1 MFINK
6 NKFYSSVFIIIL
18 LSQIYIQSFKLNIF
32 LQIFFLISYFILE
45 KASISIKLL
54 KIISPIIL
62 IFFIGF
68 VGVILNLNHINPI
81 LKDIFHFLKPIQGV
95 LIGYLFFKTINN
107 RKLFI
112 KTIILTG
119 FLSAIIHIII
129 LISFVDFSSIN
140 HIRQFTRDNFLE
152 LISISFLIYN
162 RYNYKFDFFY
172 SKSIEKFVFIFILTS
187 CILYFSRSMLIVS
200 LLIFLSIKGYTKLN
214 INSLKYLATFF
225 IGIFLLYIYLYSV
238 KIERNGKGIEAFLYK
253 VKIAPE
259 EIFQSKIDR
268 ENHVD
273 LWDHWRGYEAKRA
286 IALMNKEKSSYI
298 IGMGYGSLVNLKF
311 YAPLTEDNKGLKY
324 ISELHNGYIYVF
336 YKLGFFGLIL
346 YLFFLIY
353 LYNFIYLKKTFESLF
368 ISIIGLFY
376 LFTTLTITGIYNNK
390 DTLIF
395 ILGALLFFHIK
406 NLKQNV

>member
-6 NKFYSSVFIIIL
+6 NKFYCSVFIIIL

-45 KASISIKLL
+45 KSSISIKFF
-54 KIISPIIL
+54 KIILPIIL

-68 VGVILNLNHINPI
+68 IGVILNLNPINPI
-81 LKDIFHFLKPIQGV
+81 LKDIFHFIKPIQGI

-107 RKLFI
+107 QKLFI

-119 FLSAIIHIII
+119 FLSAIIHFIII
-129 LISFVDFSSIN
+129 ISFVEFSSIN

-162 RYNYKFDFFY
+162 RYNNKFDFFY
-172 SKSIEKFVFIFILTS
+172 SKKIEIFVFILILTS

-200 LLIFLSIKGYTKLN
+200 FLIFLTIKGYTRLN
-214 INSLKYLATFF
+214 INSLKYIATFI
-225 IGIFLLYIYLYSV
+225 IGTILLYTYLYSV

-253 VKIAPE
+253 IKIAPE

-286 IALMNKEKSSYI
+286 LALMDKEKSSYI
-298 IGMGYGSLVNLKF
+298 IGMGFGSLVNLKF

-336 YKLGFFGLIL
+336 YKLGLIGLIF

-353 LYNFIYLKKTFESLF
+353 LYNFIYLKKTFESIF

-376 LFTTLTITGIYNNK
+376 LYTTLTITGIYNNK

-395 ILGALLFFHIK
+395 ILGALLYFHIK